1 MRAAVIIFI
10 LFTAISATASAQQ
23 KGGKTLPKPA
33 STGGQ
38 WTPLQPGSQP
48 APAKTVSPKMT
59 IGQMKT
65 AIEQSGNSPLYVK
78 DVLKKKFKLDTIIVR
93 RTWGF
98 LGLADSLAYHGKI
111 NKVYGPYDKG
121 KFLVQILAK
130 NPNMFNHIGQIYL
143 DTSVFA
149 PKVADS
155 VATSIINRVKEGS
168 ASFEDLAVT
177 YSMGGESATQGD
189 LGWIAVGAMI
199 PEIEKE
205 LKKRKKGEIF
215 KVWTAAGLHIIR
227 KTDDPEEKDGYALM
241 MRIFL

>member
-1 MRAAVIIFI
+1 MKAGIPFFLFLIIGSVV
-10 LFTAISATASAQQ
+10 LGQQ
-23 KGGKTLPKPA
+23 KPPA
-33 STGGQ
+33 SKAGQ
-38 WTPLQPGSQP
+38 QKAGARVDPVMGIPPS
-48 APAKTVSPKMT
+48 KMT
-59 IGQMKT
+59 MAQMKT
-65 AIEQSGNSPLYVK
+65 AIEQSGNGPLYVK

-98 LGLADSLAYHGKI
+98 LGLADSLAFHGKV

-130 NPNMFNHIGQIYL
+130 NPNMFNHIGQIFI

-155 VATSIINRVKEGS
+155 LGNVIMDKIRNGS
-168 ASFEDLAVT
+168 TTFEEMAVIW
-177 YSMGGESATQGD
+177 SMGGEAATRGD
-189 LGWIAVGAMI
+189 IGWVAIGAMI

-205 LKKRKKGEIF
+205 LRKKKKGDIF
-215 KVWTAAGLHIIR
+215 SVWTKAGLHIIR

-241 MRIFL
+241 MRIFLN

>member
-1 MRAAVIIFI
+1 MRAGIFLVLLIITGTVV
-10 LFTAISATASAQQ
+10 LGQKPKASGQW
-23 KGGKTLPKPA
+23 KPA
-33 STGGQ
+33 GTTAAKPAT
-38 WTPLQPGSQP
+38 TP
-48 APAKTVSPKMT
+48 AKMT
-59 IGQMKT
+59 IAQMKT
-65 AIEQSGNSPLYVK
+65 AIEQSGNGPLYVK

-98 LGLADSLAYHGKI
+98 LGLADSLAYHGEI

-130 NPNMFNHIGQIYL
+130 NPNLFNHIGQIYI
-143 DTSVFA
+143 DTAVLM

-155 VATSIINRVKEGS
+155 LADNIMQKIREGS
-168 ASFEDLAVT
+168 SSFEDMAVLW
-177 YSMGGESATQGD
+177 SMGGEAATRGD
-189 LGWIAVGAMI
+189 IGWVAMGAMI

-215 KVWTAAGLHIIR
+215 KVWTKAGLHIIR
-227 KTDDPEEKDGYALM
+227 KTENPEEKDGYALM